1 MLVNLHISNIALIDE
16 LDIDFSEGLNIL
28 TGETGAGKSIIIGSI
43 GIGLGGRFDKSLL
56 RDETKDGMVELLF
69 NVDEIMVEKLRKLE
83 IEAGDGEVLISRR
96 LAGNR
101 TINRI
106 NNMTVTASV
115 LKEAAGLL
123 INLHAQHEQRTLLKP
138 EMHMEL
144 LDSSDEKLASVKEEV
159 RKLYNEHKEVVE
171 KLESMQADEAERAK
185 KLDFISYEINE
196 IEQANLKQGEDD
208 DLEIQF
214 KKGSNA
220 REIAEVTQEVYSIT
234 GYDDGRSAGNQLSR
248 AVRDIQSLP
257 KLDEDSAQLSEMLS
271 EIDSLLSDFNKQLKD
286 YMSESEFSEEE
297 LTEIEARLNLINS
310 LKVKYGRTIDDIKNT
325 LKELKEEQEDLLSY
339 DETILKLSGKESELN
354 DKMLSAAAKLTKAR
368 HSAADKLCKAISKS
382 MMELNFNRVDFSM
395 HFEELEKCTAGGKD
409 KAVFYI
415 STNIGEDPGPLNEI
429 ASGGE
434 LSRVLLS
441 IKSAISE
448 KGGTPTLIFD
458 EIDSG
463 ISGVTAQKVGKM
475 MKKLSGSHQ
484 IIAITHLP
492 QIAAE
497 ADTAF
502 VIEKTVDTGRT
513 YTNIRSLTMD
523 ERVTEI
529 ARLLGGEN
537 ITDSVI
543 SAAREMIG
551 MGK

>member
-144 LDSSDEKLASVKEEV
+144 LDSSDEKLASIKEEV

-220 REIAEVTQEVYSIT
+220 REIAEVVV
-234 GYDDGRSAGNQLSR
+234 SR
-248 AVRDIQSLP
+248 QRNV
-257 KLDEDSAQLSEMLS
+257 KE
-271 EIDSLLSDFNKQLKD
+271 
-286 YMSESEFSEEE
+286 
-297 LTEIEARLNLINS
+297 NS
-310 LKVKYGRTIDDIKNT
+310 
-325 LKELKEEQEDLLSY
+325 KE
-339 DETILKLSGKESELN
+339 
-354 DKMLSAAAKLTKAR
+354 R
-368 HSAADKLCKAISKS
+368 
-382 MMELNFNRVDFSM
+382 
-395 HFEELEKCTAGGKD
+395 
-409 KAVFYI
+409 
-415 STNIGEDPGPLNEI
+415 
-429 ASGGE
+429 
-434 LSRVLLS
+434 
-441 IKSAISE
+441 
-448 KGGTPTLIFD
+448 
-458 EIDSG
+458 
-463 ISGVTAQKVGKM
+463 
-475 MKKLSGSHQ
+475 
-484 IIAITHLP
+484 
-492 QIAAE
+492 
-497 ADTAF
+497 
-502 VIEKTVDTGRT
+502 
-513 YTNIRSLTMD
+513 
-523 ERVTEI
+523 
-529 ARLLGGEN
+529 
-537 ITDSVI
+537 
-543 SAAREMIG
+543 
-551 MGK
+551 

>member
-144 LDSSDEKLASVKEEV
+144 LDSSDEKLASIKEEV

-325 LKELKEEQEDLLSY
+325 LKELKEEQEELLSY
-339 DETILKLSGKESELN
+339 DETIFKLSGKESELN

-543 SAAREMIG
+543 SAAREMVGIEE
-551 MGK
+551 

>member
-144 LDSSDEKLASVKEEV
+144 LDSSDEKLASIKEEV

-325 LKELKEEQEDLLSY
+325 LKELKEEQEELLSY
-339 DETILKLSGKESELN
+339 DETIFKLSGKESELN
-354 DKMLSAAAKLTKAR
+354 DKMLSVAAKLTKAR

-543 SAAREMIG
+543 SAAREMVGIE
-551 MGK
+551 

>member
-115 LKEAAGLL
+115 LKEVAGLL

-144 LDSSDEKLASVKEEV
+144 LDSSDEKLASIKEEV

-325 LKELKEEQEDLLSY
+325 LKELKEEQEELLSY